1 MIDFLSR
8 VSHQING
15 TDWLIKCCSV
25 ALQARGSGALLASS
39 GKRSGLAGFDRA
51 RVGRNVGLNHKLP
64 ESVSVA
70 IRDVSHADHVQKL
83 EFDAVGMLRG
93 QLRRLQTS

>member
-1 MIDFLSR
+1 M
-8 VSHQING
+8 
-15 TDWLIKCCSV
+15 
-25 ALQARGSGALLASS
+25 
-39 GKRSGLAGFDRA
+39 AGFDRA